1 MQPSRDWRRH
11 LQIVLRP
18 QIGLIPPLQ
27 RAAIISNQEM
37 IMDRENDLDDTEDDN
52 WETDAKGNRI
62 QITAKRPAE
71 AQREASAV
79 MHVGEPSPYHRTTLE
94 VLHAQGLKDALDEA
108 ASGNL
113 CRLFSDDVLGQME
126 KLSPGA
132 AAEMHLKLKKLGL
145 TGQFKAA
152 QVKFRKQ
159 ERDERALWV
168 RSNGKAPAIEV
179 LRSALL
185 YVTPTSQEDCLNVG
199 VALKNVDPEKGLS
212 VFQEYCEEHG
222 YFKNEDLEAKYDGI
236 DPNAKTDLSATTI
249 VTIAKKNGWE
259 TGWSEKSAVSKIRF
273 PDMRGELPDPNS
285 KNNIVAYMEAE
296 RIVPCTNE
304 FDGHPYIRQT
314 NGDLIK
320 FDEIFA
326 RDLRMRMNSEG
337 LRVAKEFFYD
347 AILWMADQ
355 VKFHPVRA
363 YLKELGLGLGWDG
376 KPRLD
381 LMLST
386 YFGAEDTSY
395 ARLVGPKFMMGAVKR
410 VKQPGCKVD
419 TMLILYG
426 PQGTNKSTAF
436 RTLAS
441 SPFFTDG
448 VSAGATSEELIELTS
463 GKWIIEC
470 AELVGMGKRSSAEL
484 KQSLSKQTD
493 VARLPYARAATEVA
507 RQFVLC
513 GTTNDA
519 QILSDLTGNRRFWI
533 VSTGKIDL
541 AAIEEDRD
549 QLWAEAVARE
559 AKGEPIYM
567 ASDAEIKLAADAL
580 KAFQIDDPMEVA
592 IEGLVASLGDGL
604 IKKSDMYA
612 ALGFEN
618 NSRSGGAVGPKVA
631 QIMRNLG
638 WRECRGPEA
647 IGRQRC
653 FATGSG
659 THVFKTFQPSD
670 KRTPVFLPRFDR
682 PTTARVLN

>member
-1 MQPSRDWRRH
+1 
-11 LQIVLRP
+11 
-18 QIGLIPPLQ
+18 
-27 RAAIISNQEM
+27 
-37 IMDRENDLDDTEDDN
+37 MDRENDLDDTEDDN

-62 QITAKRPAE
+62 QTTAKRPIE
-71 AQREASAV
+71 GQREASAV
-79 MHVGEPSPYHRTTLE
+79 VHVGEPSPYQRTTLG
-94 VLHAQGLKDALDEA
+94 VLHAQGLEDALDEA

-113 CRLFSDDVLGQME
+113 GRLFSDDVLGQAE

-168 RSNGKAPAIEV
+168 RSNGKAPTIDV

-222 YFKNEDLEAKYDGI
+222 YFKNEDLEAKYVGI

-296 RIVPCTNE
+296 RLVPCTNE
-304 FDGHPYIRQT
+304 FDGHPYVHQT

-355 VKFHPVRA
+355 VKFHPVRK
-363 YLKELGLGLGWDG
+363 YLEKLEWDG

-381 LMLST
+381 LMLHT
-386 YFGAEDTSY
+386 HFGAADTPY
-395 ARLVGPKFMMGAVKR
+395 TRLVGPKFMMGAVKR
-410 VKQPGCKVD
+410 VREPGCKVD

-436 RTLAS
+436 RMLAS

-448 VSAGATSEELIELTS
+448 VSAGATSQELIELTS
-463 GKWIIEC
+463 GKWIVEC
-470 AELVGMGKRSSAEL
+470 AELVGMGTRSSAEL

-533 VSTGKIDL
+533 VSTGKIAL
-541 AAIEEDRD
+541 AAIEKDRD

-559 AKGEPIYM
+559 AEGEPIYM
-567 ASDAEIKLAADAL
+567 VGEGEEKLASDALA
-580 KAFQIDDPMEVA
+580 AFQIDNPMEVA
-592 IEGLVASLGDGL
+592 IEGLLADLGDGL
-604 IKKSDMYA
+604 IKKSDLYA
-612 ALGFEN
+612 ALGAEN
-618 NSRSGGAVGPKVA
+618 SPRGGGLVGPKVA

-638 WRECRGPEA
+638 WRDCRGPET

-653 FATGSG
+653 FAKGSE

-670 KRTPVFLPRFDR
+670 KRTPVFMPRLDR
-682 PTTARVLN
+682 PTTVRVVH